1 MVQNELVHGGANEVG
16 PTCRGKLTT
25 EGFYVYRMPRA
36 DKGVQRGPREVVKP
50 AKPVKASKVKR
61 GPGRPRVY
69 DGSVRRTIASFLKK
83 YGYTHGLKLLKK
95 ERKIKV
101 SKTVARSVAEE
112 VGITFKRGRP
122 AA

>member
-1 MVQNELVHGGANEVG
+1 MAQNELVHSGANEVA
-16 PTCRGKLTT
+16 PICRGKLTT
-25 EGFYVYRMPRA
+25 GGFYIFRMPRA
-36 DKGVQRGPREVVKP
+36 DKGVVRGPREAV
-50 AKPVKASKVKR
+50 KPVKASKAKR

-101 SKTVARSVAEE
+101 SKTVARHVAAE